1 MEDAEEGESP
11 CSSNSINKK
20 AKLNTKRKDLAINA
34 LTVYFLHLLKGIFVR
49 NLRGEFL
56 CVNES
61 SLI

>member
-20 AKLNTKRKDLAINA
+20 ANSNTKRKDLPINP
-34 LTVYFLHLLKGIFVR
+34 LTVYFLHLLKGIFLR
-49 NLRGEFL
+49 NQRGEVL
-56 CVNES
+56 CVNEG